1 MSLGFKGAYMARIK
15 IFDAGKMS
23 VSKGRRK
30 GLLVFFSIY
39 VGNMSAYKSI

>member
-1 MSLGFKGAYMARIK
+1 MSLGFNGAYMARIK

-23 VSKGRRK
+23 VFEGGRK
-30 GLLVFFSIY
+30 DLLVFFSIY